1 MCCFCSH
8 SRKVWNRQKCFRSPQ
23 NLQWNVFCLV
33 LIRSVCPKSI
43 QFSLR
48 LVSVIAPS
56 RWSLCM
62 QRNRAL
68 CVQQDSH
75 SAQKV
80 TLAAQIWVKF
90 LSSHN
95 FETQK
100 VAQRDIMGQIPI
112 PAFSKP
118 SAQVID
124 QQIHKWVSWHFWTE
138 HQVIFS
144 SYLKTWTEN

>member
-1 MCCFCSH
+1 
-8 SRKVWNRQKCFRSPQ
+8 
-23 NLQWNVFCLV
+23 
-33 LIRSVCPKSI
+33 
-43 QFSLR
+43 
-48 LVSVIAPS
+48 
-56 RWSLCM
+56 M

-95 FETQK
+95 LETQK

-124 QQIHKWVSWHFWTE
+124 QQIHKWVS
-138 HQVIFS
+138 
-144 SYLKTWTEN
+144 